1 MGLAVRPAWS
11 GDHEAS
17 FLSKSRSMLHR
28 LPARLVALSLLT
40 AAGAF
45 AAEYAVLHT
54 GFRLRAERHEVVGDQ
69 VRLHTASGGTIDL
82 EATAISHFE
91 ADELAAP
98 SPEAPAPLEPETVEA
113 LIERLGGELGLHP
126 ALIHSVVA
134 AESAYR
140 PDAVSSKGAVGLMQ
154 LMPETAR
161 DLEVEDRRDPTQN
174 LRGGT
179 SYLKQ
184 LLERYAGKKD
194 QLARALAAYNAGP
207 GKVDHY
213 NGLPPYNE
221 TRLFVS
227 RVIQRFLRLTETT
240 PPAPTAH
247 PKPQR

>member
-1 MGLAVRPAWS
+1 
-11 GDHEAS
+11 
-17 FLSKSRSMLHR
+17 MLQS
-28 LPARLVALSLLT
+28 LPVRLVALSFVMAT
-40 AAGAF
+40 SAA

-54 GFRLRAERHEVVGDQ
+54 GFRLRAEHHEVLGDQ
-69 VRLHTASGGTIDL
+69 VRLHTAAGGTIDL
-82 EATAISHFE
+82 EASAISHFE
-91 ADELAAP
+91 SDELAPPVLGA
-98 SPEAPAPLEPETVEA
+98 SEQHEPAGGHEGPPLPETVEA

-140 PDAVSSKGAVGLMQ
+140 PEVVSSKGAVGLMQ

-161 DLEVEDRRDPTQN
+161 DLQVEDSRDPAQN

-207 GKVDHY
+207 EKVDRY
-213 NGLPPYNE
+213 DGLPPYNE
-221 TRLFVS
+221 TRLFVG
-227 RVIQRFLRLTETT
+227 RVMRRFLKLTETT
-240 PPAPTAH
+240 SLASTG
-247 PKPQR
+247 R